1 MRLRGEDYSDKD
13 PFRVTIK
20 PPLLGVVVN
29 CFNNLFSFA
38 RVAEFAEEIFF
49 FSAERAEKK
58 KIYAV
63 KLSKRHSRVIKCKC
77 SHKIV
82 L

>member
-1 MRLRGEDYSDKD
+1 MRVSEIVFFTAR
-13 PFRVTIK
+13 
-20 PPLLGVVVN
+20 
-29 CFNNLFSFA
+29 FA
-38 RVAEFAEEIFF
+38 KVAEFAEEIFF

-58 KIYAV
+58 KIYALV
-63 KLSKRHSRVIKCKC
+63 LSKRHSRVIKCKC